1 MPKEYSSYRSST
13 ATGAVPEEEGGDVE
27 RQVRRLLRAFSVSSP
42 HIEACAAVTGDGF
55 ILASVLADE
64 VDEDRFGAMCASL
77 LSLSSRA
84 AAEIGR
90 GELRQIILDGAYGPM
105 LLTRAGSLGVLAV
118 ATSPEANL
126 GKVMLDTRRT
136 ARELAALAGS

>member
-1 MPKEYSSYRSST
+1 M
-13 ATGAVPEEEGGDVE
+13 
-27 RQVRRLLRAFSVSSP
+27 
-42 HIEACAAVTGDGF
+42 TGDGF